1 MPDELLGDRRKA
13 LEESFFRKE
22 NEKLR
27 ARLAVQ
33 QAERQAREDLA
44 QASGIS
50 DEAVLDRLVK
60 LGLSPETLAALSLVP
75 LIEVA
80 WANGKLD
87 EKERKAVLSGAAA
100 SGVKDGS
107 AACDLLKG
115 WLVRKPAPALRETWD
130 GYIRALVA
138 TLPDD
143 ARQALK
149 KDLLDRARAVAEAAG
164 GVLGLGSI
172 SKEEGAALERLER
185 IFEG

>member
-1 MPDELLGDRRKA
+1 MSDELLGDRRKA

-27 ARLAVQ
+27 ARLATQ
-33 QAERQAREDLA
+33 KAEREAREELA
-44 QASGIS
+44 RESGIS

-87 EKERKAVLSGAAA
+87 EKEREAVLSGAAA

-107 AACDLLKG
+107 AAHHLLEG
-115 WLVRKPAPALRETWD
+115 WLLQKPSPALRETWD
-130 GYIRALVA
+130 GYIRALVSS
-138 TLPDD
+138 LPVT
-143 ARQALK
+143 AREALK
-149 KDLLDRARAVAEAAG
+149 HDLLDRARAVAEAAG

-172 SKEEGAALERLER
+172 SKEEAAALERLER